1 MNIDLSIL
9 NLVLEASLVVQAVIL
24 ILLIGSVVSWMF
36 IFAKSLEL
44 KLVLLFTHKFEKKF
58 FGDNSL
64 VELYEKLSG
73 NRYRPKGLETI
84 FLRGYK
90 EFFILDQQG
99 KTAPSVLID
108 SAQRVM
114 RIELTR
120 ELDKLDKSLPFLATV
135 GSISPYIG
143 LFGTVWGI
151 MNAFQSLVHVQQ
163 ATLTQVAPGIAE
175 ALIATAVGLFAAI
188 PSVIAYNRFS
198 TRVERIAIRHEVFI
212 DEFVNRLHRLAYQ

>member
-1 MNIDLSIL
+1 MNIDLSIF
-9 NLVLEASLVVQAVIL
+9 NLVLEASLVVQVVIL
-24 ILLIGSVVSWMF
+24 ILLISSVISWMF
-36 IFAKSLEL
+36 IFSKGIEL
-44 KLVLLFTHKFEKKF
+44 KMTLLQTKKFERKF
-58 FGDNSL
+58 FGDDSL
-64 VELYEKLSG
+64 TELYNKLSG
-73 NRYRPKGLETI
+73 DRYRPKGLEKI

-90 EFFILDQQG
+90 EFSLMHQQG
-99 KTAPSVLID
+99 GLATAVLIE
-108 SAQRVM
+108 SAQRAM

-135 GSISPYIG
+135 GSTSPYIG

-188 PSVIAYNRFS
+188 PSVIAYNRFA
-198 TRVERIAIRHEVFI
+198 TRVDRIASRHEIFI
-212 DEFVNRLHRLAYQ
+212 DEFVNRLHRLAHK